1 MNRDNAYTDEYLV
14 ELARDGNSVAY
25 NQLLER
31 YDHKVQRVIYF
42 YINDQA
48 YAKDLAQEVLLKVY
62 RNLHFFKDKSQFST
76 WLYKITQNTIK
87 NYYRSASLRLDSEAH
102 FVDEQY
108 SSFYN
113 SPEHQLMTT
122 EITDQIESAVSQLSE
137 DLRLCYGMHVFE
149 GCTYEHIAQE
159 LNCPIGTVRSRIH
172 RARKLVT
179 NFVERRNKN
188 VAG

>member
-1 MNRDNAYTDEYLV
+1 MNRDGSDTDEYLV

-25 NQLLER
+25 NKLLER
-31 YDHKVQRVIYF
+31 YDHKVQRIIYF

-48 YAKDLAQEVLLKVY
+48 YAKDLTQEVLLKVY
-62 RNLHFFKDKSQFST
+62 RNLHFFKEKSQFST

-87 NYYRSASLRLDSEAH
+87 NYYRSISLRLESEAH

-113 SPEHQLMTT
+113 SPEHQLINM
-122 EITDQIESAVSQLSE
+122 EFTDQIESAISRLSE
-137 DLRLCYGMHVFE
+137 ELRLCYGMHIFE
-149 GCTYEHIAQE
+149 GRTYENIAQE
-159 LNCPIGTVRSRIH
+159 LHCPIGTVRSRIY

-179 NFVERRNKN
+179 HFVDRRNQDLT
-188 VAG
+188 G